1 MAPVI
6 SARLSGVNTRSIA
19 MKVEAIVPTTQVVDI
34 LCDVCGSSTTTTIG
48 TQEFGTLAARWG
60 YGSQHDGAQYQV
72 HLCETC
78 FFEALANLRQAHRL
92 QNLFAEDYQPAD
104 PDHFGRVEGNQE
116 LI

>member
-1 MAPVI
+1 
-6 SARLSGVNTRSIA
+6 

-78 FFEALANLRQAHRL
+78 FFEALANLRQVYRS
-92 QNLFAEDYQPAD
+92 QNMLAEDYQPSIRTRLDKLRKIMSLSNDEAI
-104 PDHFGRVEGNQE
+104 GGIIR
-116 LI
+116 LIKWA

>member
-1 MAPVI
+1 
-6 SARLSGVNTRSIA
+6 
-19 MKVEAIVPTTQVVDI
+19 MKVEAIFPTTQVVDI

-78 FFEALANLRQAHRL
+78 FFEALANLRQAHRS
-92 QNLFAEDYQPAD
+92 QNMLAEDYQPAD
-104 PDHFGRVEGNQE
+104 PDTFGQIEGNHE